1 MENNARYFFV
11 EGSLMRYFFAI
22 LTRDFILNAGG
33 IFLKKMWAL
42 RPMFF
47 SPALRWCGKYFCWG
61 AKAFISQGMEF
72 IFHSK
77 SCWVGAPVIGRKF
90 LSLQIFSKI
99 YLSIRTLFN
108 SMRLF
113 LLMMFA
119 FSVFSYG
126 GEITKLAP
134 PNMERGDCVMK
145 AFAKR
150 SSTKSFSQRAPSMQD
165 VSDLLFAANG
175 INRPESGKRTAPS
188 ALNRQDI
195 KIYVCMPDAAYLY
208 LPKEHALELIAKV
221 DLRQSEAPI
230 CLVLVSDFNDRW
242 SGLDAGIVSQN
253 ISIFCA
259 GVGLGTYPHTTMDV
273 EGLRAGL
280 KLKGTQTPMI
290 CNSVGFPK

>member
-1 MENNARYFFV
+1 M
-11 EGSLMRYFFAI
+11 
-22 LTRDFILNAGG
+22 
-33 IFLKKMWAL
+33 
-42 RPMFF
+42 
-47 SPALRWCGKYFCWG
+47 
-61 AKAFISQGMEF
+61 
-72 IFHSK
+72 
-77 SCWVGAPVIGRKF
+77 KF
-90 LSLQIFSKI
+90 LSIFMLLAFS
-99 YLSIRTLFN
+99 TLFCSGEVIKLN
-108 SMRLF
+108 S
-113 LLMMFA
+113 
-119 FSVFSYG
+119 
-126 GEITKLAP
+126 

-150 SSTKSFSQRAPSMQD
+150 SSTKSFSGKKPSMQD
-165 VSDLLFAANG
+165 ISDLLFAANG

-195 KIYVCMPDAAYLY
+195 KIYVCTSEAAYLY
-208 LPKEHALELIAKV
+208 LPKEHALELVSKS

-273 EGLRAGL
+273 NELAAGL

-290 CNSVGFPK
+290 CNSVGFAK